1 VPDPREPQL
10 AREQQLARERAT
22 KEAAVQIEEQLSR
35 ERAAK
40 EAAERA
46 KLTVAT
52 PAPAPARSPQDQKA
66 ESQFWDCQPGT
77 SGEIACN
84 PAKKPAAPE
93 AKAPAAPKPKMT
105 AAEPASPPPA
115 ARQPQEQ
122 KADAR
127 LWDCQ
132 PKPPT
137 GEVVCRPMGSAKQ

>member
-1 VPDPREPQL
+1 MPDP
-10 AREQQLARERAT
+10 REQQLAREQQQQLIRERAA
-22 KEAAVQIEEQLSR
+22 KEAAAQMQEQFAR

-46 KLTVAT
+46 KLTAV
-52 PAPAPARSPQDQKA
+52 APARSPQEQKA
-66 ESQFWDCQPGT
+66 NSQFWDCQPSAT
-77 SGEIACN
+77 GEIVCN

-105 AAEPASPPPA
+105 AAEPASTPP

-122 KADAR
+122 KADTR

-137 GEVVCRPMGSAKQ
+137 GEVVCRPMGPKQQ